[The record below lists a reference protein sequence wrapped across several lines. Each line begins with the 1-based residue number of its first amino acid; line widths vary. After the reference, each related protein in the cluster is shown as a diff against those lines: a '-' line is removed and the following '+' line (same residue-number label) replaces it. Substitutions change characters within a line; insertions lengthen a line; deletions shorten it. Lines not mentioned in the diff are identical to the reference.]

1 MAAIHGKITYELFH
15 AGSKS
20 VGKVARITTDDGTT
34 YKLYRAA
41 TLAAGDAFFA
51 PFDGQRI
58 GVIGKE
64 EKETGYFQVEAL
76 QLADGM
82 EIRVP
87 EAVSSSDGDSI
98 FLDGGT
104 QKEMSAAAGETGAAA
119 EEPEIVFVG
128 RGRRLPRKL
137 KKRLKR
143 GISSEDMNS
152 GK

>member
-1 MAAIHGKITYELFH
+1 MAAIYGMITYDLLH

-20 VGKVARITTDDGTT
+20 EGKVARMTTDDGTT

-58 GVIGKE
+58 GVVGKE
-64 EKETGYFQVEAL
+64 EKETGYFLVEAL
-76 QLADGM
+76 QLADGT

-87 EAVSSSDGDSI
+87 ETAPRPAGGSI
-98 FLDGGT
+98 FLDRGT
-104 QKEMSAAAGETGAAA
+104 PKEADAAAGDMAGTIG
-119 EEPEIVFVG
+119 EPDLVVVG

-143 GISSEDMNS
+143 GTSSRDMNR